1 MEAHPAYDVAC
12 ICHRHCLQT
21 RWLWLIL
28 ADQVATLPASNA
40 HGLFALHM
48 QALSNSIDGA
58 AALLDCFVDAISALV
73 QLLQQLPA
81 DQDTETA
88 VAAMQC
94 LSNLTRSRKGVEAAL
109 QAQLP
114 LCVVTFVTE
123 VLQLCPDA
131 KSCCPCRVSCAFA
144 A

>member
-1 MEAHPAYDVAC
+1 
-12 ICHRHCLQT
+12 
-21 RWLWLIL
+21 
-28 ADQVATLPASNA
+28 
-40 HGLFALHM
+40 M

-58 AALLDCFVDAISALV
+58 AALLDCSVDAISALV

-123 VLQLCPDA
+123 VLHLCSFALMQSPA
-131 KSCCPCRVSCAFA
+131 AHAECHALLQHKSAPRVVQAEFDSCYGGVMSGAGN
-144 A
+144 